1 MFFYSSLLM
10 VLNKTKFFCG
20 ASCRQRI
27 VCGGVFVVLS
37 ALFIVLWLMAKGTI
51 NADALFD
58 PCGFKV
64 DYGLPC
70 PTCWVTTSAMAF
82 ASGRIFE
89 SFYIQPAGA
98 LFCFLL
104 AITGFLAFITAV
116 FGLYFTFLKRLFAEI
131 KIWHVILM
139 LLIILLCGWAVTL
152 SRAFNGR

>member
-1 MFFYSSLLM
+1 M
-10 VLNKTKFFCG
+10 VLNKTKIFG
-20 ASCRQRI
+20 RATVRQRI

-51 NADALFD
+51 DSETLFD

-64 DYGLPC
+64 DFGLPC
-70 PTCWVTTSAMAF
+70 PTCWVTRSAMAF

-98 LFCFLL
+98 LLCFVLV
-104 AITGFLAFITAV
+104 ISGFLAFITAV
-116 FGLYFTFLKRLFAEI
+116 FGLYFMFLKRLFAEI
-131 KIWHVILM
+131 KIWYVILA
-139 LLIILLCGWAVTL
+139 LSIILLCGWAVTL